1 MLLEIFIKL
10 ELEGV
15 DTQPALGP
23 VVGPGQTN
31 AELEFSAG
39 RLPPSNLFLQ
49 LTSLCVYQVPNVS
62 FFGNWRWGFYCK
74 AELIFGLYI

>member
-15 DTQPALGP
+15 DTQPTLGP
-23 VVGPGQTN
+23 VVGSGQTN

-49 LTSLCVYQVPNVS
+49 LTSPVCVPGPKR
-62 FFGNWRWGFYCK
+62 FFFWKLAVGF
-74 AELIFGLYI
+74 LLQS